1 MAITRDPDFPV
12 EIAQLMQ
19 SFSRCAEGHST
30 IAVLEAAANL
40 LVAAIGAHSRAA
52 GEDVS
57 AATSL
62 AAQIGRDLPTFVA
75 KQWDRRPQPTDIP
88 VPQEAN

>member
-1 MAITRDPDFPV
+1 MT
-12 EIAQLMQ
+12 
-19 SFSRCAEGHST
+19 
-30 IAVLEAAANL
+30 VLRYL
-40 LVAAIGAHSRAA
+40 P
-52 GEDVS
+52 
-57 AATSL
+57 